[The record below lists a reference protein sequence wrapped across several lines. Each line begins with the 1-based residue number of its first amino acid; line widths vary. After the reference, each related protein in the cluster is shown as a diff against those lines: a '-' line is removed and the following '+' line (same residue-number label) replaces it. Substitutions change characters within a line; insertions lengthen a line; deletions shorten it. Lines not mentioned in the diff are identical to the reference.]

1 MDCSYRFKKALE
13 YAAAK
18 HKGQYRKGGEAYITH
33 PEAVAR
39 ILRDKGF
46 DEDYQ
51 IAGLFH
57 DLLEDT
63 DASEEEIE
71 ALGGPEVLEAVK
83 LLTKQKGYV
92 MADYIHGIKANPMA
106 AAVKAADRLHNLQ
119 SAVIADEAFKRKYI
133 LESINWYLDFSPE
146 IPVAVKKLADTLN
159 SPPRKLLEAIAG
171 KPGFSYVKNEHE
183 TEDLR
188 TSAFILKGDI
198 CYSISLNEMI
208 TMEGAYAVCVDGK
221 SRGVY
226 KTVPEEYRSLPI
238 YDYGRRIIIPGMV
251 DLHIHA
257 PQYAFRGTGMDMEL
271 MEWLQ
276 SRTFP
281 EEARYEDEQYARK
294 AYTIFAEQMKKSAT
308 SHACIFATK
317 HRKATELLME
327 LMEDSGIV
335 SFVGKVNMDRE
346 APESLCEPSADYSAF
361 DTFGWINSVNGKY
374 KNTKPILTPR
384 FIPCC
389 TPELLEQLREIQ
401 NAYDL
406 PVQSH
411 LSENP
416 GEIEWV
422 RQHCPDALFYGDAYD
437 GYGLFG
443 EDHRRGRSIRTVM
456 AHCVYSS
463 EDEIKRL
470 HDNGVFVAHCP
481 ASNVNLSSGIAPV
494 RKYIDEGLKIGIGS
508 DVAGG
513 HTESMLQAVC
523 HAVQASKMYW
533 RLEDRNMKPL
543 SFDEAFY
550 LGTKGGGEFFGK
562 VGSFE
567 EGYDFS
573 AVILD
578 DLYIPYPGE
587 LTLHDR
593 LERAA
598 YLSLD
603 MVGLCAK
610 YVAGRKLFDYTP
622 EVDIGQRT

>member
-1 MDCSYRFKKALE
+1 MACLDRYNKALE
-13 YAAAK
+13 YTRTK
-18 HKGQYRKGGEAYITH
+18 HEGQYRKGGEPYITH
-33 PEAVAR
+33 PQAVAE
-39 ILRDKGF
+39 ILREKGYG
-46 DEDYQ
+46 EDYL

-63 DASEEEIE
+63 DASENEIE
-71 ALGGPEVLEAVK
+71 ALGGADVLTAVK
-83 LLTKQKGYV
+83 LLTKQEGYV
-92 MADYIHGIKANPMA
+92 MSEYISGIKRNPMA
-106 AAVKAADRLHNLQ
+106 SAVKAADRLHNLK

-146 IPVAVKKLADTLN
+146 IPAAVKALADTLE
-159 SPPRKLLEAIAG
+159 SPAG
-171 KPGFSYVKNEHE
+171 ARLKEMASRQADTQVKNEKE
-183 TEDLR
+183 TSDLR
-188 TSAFILKGDI
+188 TSAFVIKGDV
-198 CYSISLNEMI
+198 CYSRSLDELV
-208 TMEGAYAVCVDGK
+208 TKEGAYAVCIDGK
-221 SRGVY
+221 SCGVY
-226 KTVPEEYRSLPI
+226 ETLPPEYKSLPV
-238 YDYGRRIIIPGMV
+238 YDYGHRLIIPGMV

-271 MEWLQ
+271 MEWLKN
-276 SRTFP
+276 RTFP
-281 EEARYEDEQYARK
+281 EEARYEDADYALK
-294 AYTIFAEQMKKSAT
+294 AYTIFAEQMRKSAT

-327 LMEDSGIV
+327 LMEKSGLV

-346 APESLCEPSADYSAF
+346 ATEALCEPGADFSAF

-374 KNTKPILTPR
+374 KNTKPIITPR

-411 LSENP
+411 LSENM

-422 RQHCPDALFYGDAYD
+422 REHCTDAEFYGDAYD
-437 GYGLFG
+437 NYGLFG
-443 EDHRRGRSIRTVM
+443 EDHRNDRHIKTVM

-463 EDEIKRL
+463 DDEIKRL

-481 ASNVNLSSGIAPV
+481 ASNVNLSSGIAPI
-494 RKYIDEGLKIGIGS
+494 RRYIDEGLKIGLGS

-513 HTESMLQAVC
+513 HTESMLRAVC
-523 HAVQASKMYW
+523 DAVQVSKLYW
-533 RLEDRNMKPL
+533 RIIDQSKLPL
-543 SFDEAFY
+543 TFDEAFF

-573 AVILD
+573 AVVLD
-578 DLYIPYPGE
+578 DAVIPYPGE
-587 LTLHDR
+587 LSLHDR

-603 MVGLCAK
+603 LIGLHAK
-610 YVAGRKLFDYTP
+610 YVSGKKIFDHMA
-622 EVDIGQRT
+622 EERRSI